1 MKKMYVVL
9 FAVDSASSKRR
20 ILKYVVDTFG
30 GYSLTTMQGGWYDS
44 CSKCVIEEPSYKLE
58 IITSWSRLRNKVEDE
73 IKLLCEF
80 IKKVACQSEVYY
92 YELDV
97 KIKVV

>member
-44 CSKCVIEEPSYKLE
+44 CSLCVIEEPSYKLE
-58 IITSWSRLRNKVEDE
+58 IITNKDEDE

-80 IKKVACQSEVYY
+80 IKKIACQSEVYY